1 MSPSRR
7 SILMSAMTIVV
18 GVGWLLNAMHVI
30 PDIDWI
36 WTGALALIGILA
48 LFSSS
53 LNRFSY
59 IVGFFLLLASVMSVL
74 RQTGRVTPNVEV
86 PLLVIGFG
94 LLTLTAE
101 LLRLPMPQWMRD
113 PQPGAP
119 QAEHP
124 PTPPRVH

>member
-1 MSPSRR
+1 
-7 SILMSAMTIVV
+7 MSAMTIVV
-18 GVGWLLNAMHVI
+18 GVGWLLNAMRVI

-74 RQTGRVTPNVEV
+74 RQTGRVTPNFEV

-119 QAEHP
+119 HAEHP
-124 PTPPRVH
+124 STPPRVH

>member
-18 GVGWLLNAMHVI
+18 GIGWLLNAMHVI
-30 PDIDWI
+30 PDIDWL
-36 WTGALALIGILA
+36 WTGALGLVGVLV

-74 RQTGRVTPNVEV
+74 RQTGKVPLNFEV

-101 LLRLPMPQWMRD
+101 LLRLPMPAWMHD
-113 PQPGAP
+113 PVPGPP
-119 QAEHP
+119 QAERP